1 MRIVPHK
8 DFLIDFYSE
17 EQKSTINSFI
27 DELRNDAPFITC
39 HTSGSTGSPKA
50 IRISKEAL
58 VLSAENTIGFFDLK
72 PKYKASLCISVD
84 FIAGKMMLVRAL
96 IGGMHLEVYP
106 ANASIG
112 DHLLPSDFIALFPI
126 QLQGIMNTRG
136 GLAKLKQCR
145 NILIGGAQIS
155 KELEKELIK
164 NKITVYQSYGMTET
178 VSHIALKKTGY
189 LQETHYK
196 AIEGVSFKTLDD
208 CLIIHY
214 PKMSTTVIKTNDLV
228 ELKDAHHFKW
238 IGRNDFVINSGGYKI
253 SPEIIEDKIQT
264 ILSNEILLTGIND
277 SEFGEKVGLIIKG
290 KKDSINI
297 RKADLKSILH
307 PYEIPK
313 MVTFISSFER
323 TSNGKLD
330 RKKTAS
336 KIKKSAWQ
344 ILL

>member
-1 MRIVPHK
+1 MRIIPHK

-27 DELRNDAPFITC
+27 EELETDVPFITC
-39 HTSGSTGSPKA
+39 HTSGSTGIPKA

-58 VLSAENTIGFFDLK
+58 VLSAENTIGFFNLK
-72 PKYKASLCISVD
+72 PKYKASLCISVE
-84 FIAGKMMLVRAL
+84 FIAGKMMIVRAL
-96 IGGMHLEVYP
+96 IGGMHLKVYSV
-106 ANASIG
+106 NASTG
-112 DHLLPSDFIALFPI
+112 NLSLPSDFIALFPK
-126 QLQGIMNTRG
+126 QLGRFMNTADG
-136 GLAKLKQCR
+136 IDKLKRCR

-155 KELEKELIK
+155 KELEKQLIK
-164 NKITVYQSYGMTET
+164 NKVTVYQSYGMTET

-189 LQETHYK
+189 LQETNYK
-196 AIEGVSFKTLDD
+196 AIAGVSFETLDG
-208 CLIIHY
+208 CLLIHY

-228 ELKDAHHFKW
+228 ELKDAQHFKW

-253 SPEIIEDKIQT
+253 SPEIIEDKIQK
-264 ILSNEILLTGIND
+264 LFSNEILLTGLKD
-277 SEFGEKVGLIIKG
+277 LEFGEKVGLIIKG
-290 KKDSINI
+290 TKDSVNI

-323 TSNGKLD
+323 TFNGKLD

-336 KIKKSAWQ
+336 KINKSAWQ

>member
-1 MRIVPHK
+1 
-8 DFLIDFYSE
+8 
-17 EQKSTINSFI
+17 
-27 DELRNDAPFITC
+27 
-39 HTSGSTGSPKA
+39 
-50 IRISKEAL
+50 
-58 VLSAENTIGFFDLK
+58 
-72 PKYKASLCISVD
+72 
-84 FIAGKMMLVRAL
+84 
-96 IGGMHLEVYP
+96 
-106 ANASIG
+106 
-112 DHLLPSDFIALFPI
+112 
-126 QLQGIMNTRG
+126 MNTRG